1 MNISFK
7 ICKNIPLHLF
17 ISNKKFFYIV
27 GLSTI
32 LLLLATSAFAQE
44 TIEPTQDTHL
54 LSILLNRFQTESDKW
69 EPLIQGYSLALF
81 KYLLIIDIVWK
92 GIRLG
97 IKRAPVEEIISELLL
112 FVLFSTIM
120 LVTIFHY
127 KEWSNSIMA
136 LFSHIAQ
143 DAGAPEATPTA
154 IFKAGMKILGKIWA
168 EASVWS
174 PITGTVYALCAIAL
188 IITFSL
194 IAAQMMLVKC
204 ESFIVLN
211 AGAILLGLG
220 GAQITREYAINFLR
234 YALSVALKLFVM
246 QLLVS
251 LSITFINEFV
261 ALNAKNV
268 QEIFVVLGASVIILA
283 LTMSIPDIVSGIVNG
298 SHVSTGNAM
307 ASAVTA
313 VSTATLA
320 AGRGF
325 SGGLGGAVGAKRSM
339 DSLKEA
345 CSFADSAGKSG
356 MGKIGHVAGTGMRA
370 LRDNLSQGRSAGVRS
385 SVKAQHEA
393 FKMEQADSGP
403 SNDWW
408 HP

>member
-1 MNISFK
+1 MIFSLK
-7 ICKNIPLHLF
+7 ICKNIRLHQS
-17 ISNKKFFYIV
+17 IRNKKLFYIIT
-27 GLSTI
+27 LSTLI
-32 LLLLATSAFAQE
+32 LLFATKVLANE
-44 TIEPTQDTHL
+44 NIEPTQDTHL
-54 LSILLNRFQTESDKW
+54 LSILLKSFQTEADKW
-69 EPLIQGYSLALF
+69 EPLIQGYSLSLF

-97 IKRAPVEEIISELLL
+97 IKRAPVEEIISEIFM

-127 KEWSNSIMA
+127 KEWSNSIIT

-168 EASVWS
+168 EASLWS
-174 PITGTVYALCAIAL
+174 PVTGTVYALCAVAI

-194 IAAQMMLVKC
+194 IAAQMMMVKC

-220 GAQITREYAINFLR
+220 GAQVTREYAINFLR

-251 LSITFINEFV
+251 LSITFIDKFIG
-261 ALNAKNV
+261 LNAKSV
-268 QEIFVVLGASVIILA
+268 EEIFVVLGASVIILA

-313 VSTATLA
+313 ISTASSA
-320 AGRGF
+320 AVKSIGSAA
-325 SGGLGGAVGAKRSM
+325 SGAIGGAVGAKRGM
-339 DSLKEA
+339 DALKEA

-356 MGKIGHVAGTGMRA
+356 KSKLGHMAGTGMRA
-370 LRDNLSQGRSAGVRS
+370 LRDNLSQGKSAGFRS

-393 FKMEQADSGP
+393 FKMQLPNDS
-403 SNDWW
+403 SDK
-408 HP
+408 